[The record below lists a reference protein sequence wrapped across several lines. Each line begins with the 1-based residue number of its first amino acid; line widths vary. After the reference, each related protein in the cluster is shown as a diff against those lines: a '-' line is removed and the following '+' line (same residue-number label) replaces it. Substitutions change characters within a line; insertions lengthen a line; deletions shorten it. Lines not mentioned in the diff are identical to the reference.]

1 MTHASWRD
9 PGAAPAGRVTAV
21 ETFFDI
27 VFVFTLTQL
36 TRTLQRGL
44 SLAGA
49 GRMLLVFAVLWYM
62 YGGDARLANHVP
74 PRRGAPKLRL
84 FGAMGGVFFAP
95 RGGTHPLRRGRG
107 PLRLGC
113 LL

>member
-62 YGGDARLANHVP
+62 YGGHALLTEPRPARRVWQKVTL
-74 PRRGAPKLRL
+74 L
-84 FGAMGGVFFAP
+84 FALVGDFYNCT
-95 RGGTHPLRRGRG
+95 GGTPSA
-107 PLRLGC
+107 
-113 LL
+113 